1 MEGRASGTAGGERAA
16 HYIADQLAAAHVEPG
31 GASGSFFQ
39 SFAAATTTE
48 IAAGAVLERLD
59 PRPRAFEVA
68 REWTPHGGS
77 LADEVSGEVVFVG
90 YGVAVGEGGWDDYAG
105 LDVRGKIALAL
116 DGAPASLGDARPSR
130 LEKLIAARR
139 HGARALLIAADPL
152 PALEATSAPVRLVSG
167 SLTAAAAD
175 ELLAAT
181 GKTTAGLRAALAA
194 ASTPLS
200 FATVVKAHIRV
211 ALARADRR
219 ATNVVGV
226 LPGTDPVRSSEAVV
240 LGAHYDHLGRVGG
253 AIHPGADDNASG
265 TAVVLGLARAFAAAG
280 GAPRTMVFAL
290 FAGEE
295 LGLLGSA
302 HYVSHP
308 AAPIARTVAMLNFDM
323 VGRMRDRRL
332 EVGGVDSGSGLR
344 SLVASAAGGD
354 VDLSLRDSPFEPSD
368 HLSFYGAGVPVLF
381 FTTGG
386 HGDYHTPRDT
396 VDQINAAG
404 MAEVAGV
411 AARIGESLRGGA
423 RPAYVALSRP
433 EGTRRMGGSP
443 GGTFL
448 GVAAD
453 GQGEADG
460 LKLASVLTDTAAA
473 RAGLRAGDVIVR
485 LGDRPIN
492 SFEDLKGT
500 LERKQ
505 PGDLVLVLFLRDG
518 EDHVAA
524 ATLGARP

>member
-1 MEGRASGTAGGERAA
+1 
-16 HYIADQLAAAHVEPG
+16 
-31 GASGSFFQ
+31 
-39 SFAAATTTE
+39 
-48 IAAGAVLERLD
+48 
-59 PRPRAFEVA
+59 
-68 REWTPHGGS
+68 
-77 LADEVSGEVVFVG
+77 
-90 YGVAVGEGGWDDYAG
+90 
-105 LDVRGKIALAL
+105 
-116 DGAPASLGDARPSR
+116 
-130 LEKLIAARR
+130 
-139 HGARALLIAADPL
+139 
-152 PALEATSAPVRLVSG
+152 
-167 SLTAAAAD
+167 
-175 ELLAAT
+175 
-181 GKTTAGLRAALAA
+181 
-194 ASTPLS
+194 
-200 FATVVKAHIRV
+200 
-211 ALARADRR
+211 
-219 ATNVVGV
+219 
-226 LPGTDPVRSSEAVV
+226 V